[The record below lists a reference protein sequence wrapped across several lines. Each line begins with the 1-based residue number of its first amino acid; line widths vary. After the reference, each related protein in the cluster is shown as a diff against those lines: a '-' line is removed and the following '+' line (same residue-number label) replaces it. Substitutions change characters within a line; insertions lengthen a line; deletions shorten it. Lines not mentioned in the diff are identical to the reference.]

1 MPLAVDS
8 LTPDSGI
15 PEVRQAI
22 SESVAQC
29 IKEGGTQKECAGRA
43 IGTARD
49 KTGKG
54 LPQG

>member
-8 LTPDSGI
+8 LTPDSGL

-29 IKEGGTQKECAGRA
+29 IKEGGNQKECAGRA
-43 IGTARD
+43 FGTARD

>member
-8 LTPDSGI
+8 LTPDSGL

-29 IKEGGTQKECAGRA
+29 IKEGGNQKECAGRA

-49 KTGKG
+49 KTGKDIPHG
-54 LPQG
+54 